1 MVKICFH
8 SYPTMKTVLKV
19 IVIDALLM
27 ISALLKIIISEFFH
41 RPCSSLNKNLEQI
54 SLWLIWENL
63 KLICLIWKKLAPILV
78 YRKTRETNK
87 TSISFFVLCANK
99 WFSWSF
105 AVSRAKFYR
114 KAELSKVI
122 TPTLDRS
129 HSTEDTI
136 LELEWN
142 VWVRDVRHQQIG
154 NLIYFTLLGSR
165 KLRFI

>member
-1 MVKICFH
+1 MTSFISTSFCQYLFSDNHKCLSFTKLRTVRWLKICFH

-41 RPCSSLNKNLEQI
+41 RPCSSLNKTL
-54 SLWLIWENL
+54 SKFPWLIWENL
-63 KLICLIWKKLAPILV
+63 KLICLIWKKLAAPILV

-105 AVSRAKFYR
+105 AVSRAEFYR

-122 TPTLDRS
+122 PHTLDRL
-129 HSTEDTI
+129 HTKGDTI
-136 LELEWN
+136 LELE
-142 VWVRDVRHQQIG
+142 
-154 NLIYFTLLGSR
+154 
-165 KLRFI
+165 